1 MRAYRVPGGE
11 VLLVWRSRY
20 IDIGIYIDTSIDIG
34 IDISISI
41 GIVRRG

>member
-20 IDIGIYIDTSIDIG
+20 IGIGIYIDTSIDIG
-34 IDISISI
+34 TNISINI
-41 GIVRRG
+41 GMVRRG